1 VTLTLLLANAGAA
14 DGFMAYS
21 CENVR
26 SPVMGYDLTPQAG
39 CWMRPSSHRSLEPKD
54 GRILWMR
61 DKAQFPVVHC
71 KMTETVMQANCG
83 SGGGIGPWKM
93 IEIEKLIPI
102 SPRDCLN
109 ISESGKV
116 TLFGHAMTLT
126 ANGTGMKTLE
136 ERVNCD
142 ARGQS
147 STRRSSEGP
156 GRPHIQLTVRR
167 IAVWRR
173 VAVKNVVR
181 KIIVR
186 RVHDILPNYI
196 AGGMDATEGTYV
208 WDHIKRGCPEEE
220 WEELYKG
227 KLGVLRDEVITLDQL
242 AGQRAWLKL
251 GKVVTICGRKMRS
264 THLRHVYVRWTRPQ
278 RTQNVTK
285 KHPTPPEEKELGG
298 LRLEWSYQ
306 RGRSSY
312 AIRRELR
319 EAVTKGC
326 WMQGTLMELRQ
337 SQAAGTGGSRSLAAH
352 FGVGHIAVR
361 SGGVV
366 YVARCGMVVVELR
379 NHTVCTQEIPVI
391 HRGEEV
397 YVDPLSLVIRR
408 SATPVKCRKRAPPRW
423 KIGKEWFCGYPEIRP
438 CNGPG
443 PLPEHHRTN
452 VQERNTSADPDS
464 EEDVGVDQQRGGGHD
479 KPVHEVLEELSADI
493 SRRWLGGY
501 EGLETLPGIVGTAI
515 LVVSAAEMMLGTA
528 VRISVLY
535 AWKGPGPWMAAAL
548 WSTAFQVVIMPG
560 RWALEWGRDQGEVI
574 AQAMEANVG
583 GANLPIDGGGTGSI
597 NSRN

>member
-1 VTLTLLLANAGAA
+1 
-14 DGFMAYS
+14 MAV
-21 CENVR
+21 E
-26 SPVMGYDLTPQAG
+26 D
-39 CWMRPSSHRSLEPKD
+39 
-54 GRILWMR
+54 
-61 DKAQFPVVHC
+61 
-71 KMTETVMQANCG
+71 
-83 SGGGIGPWKM
+83 
-93 IEIEKLIPI
+93 
-102 SPRDCLN
+102 
-109 ISESGKV
+109 
-116 TLFGHAMTLT
+116 
-126 ANGTGMKTLE
+126 
-136 ERVNCD
+136 
-142 ARGQS
+142 
-147 STRRSSEGP
+147 
-156 GRPHIQLTVRR
+156 
-167 IAVWRR
+167 IA
-173 VAVKNVVR
+173 K

-186 RVHDILPNYI
+186 RVHDILPNHI

-208 WDHIKRGCPEEE
+208 WNHIQRGCSGGE

-227 KLGVLRDEVITLDQL
+227 KLGILRDEVITLDQSV
-242 AGQRAWLKL
+242 GQRAWLKL
-251 GKVVTICGRKMRS
+251 GKVVTICGKKMRS
-264 THLRHVYVRWTRPQ
+264 THLRHVYVRWIRPQ
-278 RTQNVTK
+278 RAREVIK
-285 KHPTPPEEKELGG
+285 KHPTPPEEKELGS
-298 LRLEWSYQ
+298 LRLEWSYL

-312 AIRRELR
+312 MIRRELR
-319 EAVTKGC
+319 EAATEGC

-337 SQAAGTGGSRSLAAH
+337 SQAAGTGESQSVAAH

-408 SATPVKCRKRAPPRW
+408 SATPVKCRRGAPPRW

-452 VQERNTSADPDS
+452 DQEKSVGTHPDP
-464 EEDVGVDQQRGGGHD
+464 EEDVGDCQLKDEGRST
-479 KPVHEVLEELSADI
+479 PSREVLERLSADV

-501 EGLETLPGIVGTAI
+501 EGLETLPGIIGTAV
-515 LVVSAAEMMLGTA
+515 LGVSAAEMMLGAA

-574 AQAMEANVG
+574 AQAMEDKVG
-583 GANLPIDGGGTGSI
+583 GANLPIDGGGAGSI
-597 NSRN
+597 NNRN